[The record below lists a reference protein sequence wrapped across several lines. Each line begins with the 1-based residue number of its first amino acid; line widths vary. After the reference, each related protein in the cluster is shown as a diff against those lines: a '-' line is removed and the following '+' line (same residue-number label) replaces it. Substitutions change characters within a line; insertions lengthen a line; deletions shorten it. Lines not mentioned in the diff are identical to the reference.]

1 MQQIRYAA
9 PRSIDEAL
17 QILTEAGDEARLLAG
32 GTDLLIQL
40 RDGARPEAR
49 VVVDAKRIP
58 DLERLEWT
66 GSELRIGAAVSC
78 ARLTRHAELTS
89 LFPGLVE
96 AAGLI
101 GSRQIQ
107 SRATLGGNLC
117 NGSPAADTIPALIAL
132 GASAVVADSTGRRT
146 VRVEDFVVAPGRTT
160 LSEAE
165 LLVEIVVPA
174 PVAQSA
180 DAYQRFIPRNEMD
193 IAVVGVGASVALEG
207 NRCVHARIALG
218 AVGPTPILAGDAARA
233 LVGREIDDDTLEPV
247 AAAAVAAARPISDK
261 RGTAEFRRRLVGVLT
276 RRVVACAARRAAAG
290 KAS

>member
-1 MQQIRYAA
+1 MQQIQYAA
-9 PRSIDEAL
+9 PRSIDEAVRL
-17 QILTEAGDEARLLAG
+17 LTDAGDEARLLAG

-66 GSELRIGAAVSC
+66 GSELRIGATVSC
-78 ARLTRHAELTS
+78 ARLTRHPVLAS
-89 LFPGLVE
+89 VFPGLVE

-132 GASAVVADSTGRRT
+132 GASAVVAGATGRRT
-146 VRVEDFVVAPGRTT
+146 IRVEDFVVAPGRTT

-174 PVAQSA
+174 PATLSA

-218 AVGPTPILAGDAARA
+218 AVGPTPILARDAARA
-233 LVGREIDDDTLEPV
+233 LVGREIDDDTLGAV
-247 AAAAVAAARPISDK
+247 AAAAMDAARPVSDK
-261 RGTAEFRRRLVGVLT
+261 RGSAEFRRRLVGVLT
-276 RRVVACAARRAAAG
+276 RRVVAGAARRAAARRP
-290 KAS
+290 S